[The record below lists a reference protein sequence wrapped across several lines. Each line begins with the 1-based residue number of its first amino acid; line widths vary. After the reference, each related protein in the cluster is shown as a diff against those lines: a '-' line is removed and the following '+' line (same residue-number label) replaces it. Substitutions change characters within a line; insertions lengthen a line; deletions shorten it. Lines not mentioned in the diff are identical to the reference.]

1 LTINELNI
9 IPHHAGNLSTSF
21 MGQNNS
27 NSFKEVMSISDFL
40 AIADTNNIA
49 KAKVTTLRPRDI
61 VT

>member
-1 LTINELNI
+1 
-9 IPHHAGNLSTSF
+9 